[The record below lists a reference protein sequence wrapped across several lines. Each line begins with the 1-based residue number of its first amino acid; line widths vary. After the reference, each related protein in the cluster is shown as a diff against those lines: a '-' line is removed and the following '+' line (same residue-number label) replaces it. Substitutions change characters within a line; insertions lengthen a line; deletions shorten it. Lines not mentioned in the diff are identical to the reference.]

1 MSRWLSQVGLPQ
13 RKVTL
18 AAVSAQAPEVAAALE
33 QRGCRCILAEPVSVL
48 SGPVQHHTDLQMSH
62 IGGREVLAAP
72 EAPALQKK
80 L

>member
-48 SGPVQHHTDLQMSH
+48 SGTVQHHTD
-62 IGGREVLAAP
+62 
-72 EAPALQKK
+72 
-80 L
+80 